1 MSLNKLSDEEI
12 ILFMRE
18 FLSIS
23 LTRDQLVNPTKNIV
37 IRLYSRFL
45 YEFGF
50 QDITKPDIIATSAMD
65 NIETYDSF
73 IKTANVFNCTAYV
86 ISAAGIPD
94 MSINDIISPK
104 RKRTNRI
111 LSALCILSVKL
122 SNIQYEWYQLE
133 QKNFDLPQK
142 RSAIKKQIK
151 DLKRSIEEKSVGL
164 SANKNTTIAM
174 NFDLNKLA
182 LNYKEKV
189 KLAED
194 LKEVANNLKTNV
206 LKKKVF
212 IFNVERSEF

>member
-1 MSLNKLSDEEI
+1 M
-12 ILFMRE
+12 
-18 FLSIS
+18 
-23 LTRDQLVNPTKNIV
+23 
-37 IRLYSRFL
+37 

-50 QDITKPDIIATSAMD
+50 QDLTKPDIIATSVMD
-65 NIETYDSF
+65 NIEAYDSF

-122 SNIQYEWYQLE
+122 SNIQHEWYELE

-142 RSAIKKQIK
+142 RSVIEKKIR

-164 SANKNTTIAM
+164 SANKNTTFAM

-189 KLAED
+189 KLAEH
-194 LKEVANNLKTNV
+194 LKEVANNLKTNL

-212 IFNVERSEF
+212 IEIFNVERFEF

>member
-1 MSLNKLSDEEI
+1 
-12 ILFMRE
+12 
-18 FLSIS
+18 
-23 LTRDQLVNPTKNIV
+23 
-37 IRLYSRFL
+37 
-45 YEFGF
+45 
-50 QDITKPDIIATSAMD
+50 
-65 NIETYDSF
+65 
-73 IKTANVFNCTAYV
+73 V

-122 SNIQYEWYQLE
+122 SNIQHEWYQLE

-142 RSAIKKQIK
+142 RSVIEKQIR
-151 DLKRSIEEKSVGL
+151 DLKRAIEEKSIGL

-174 NFDLNKLA
+174 NFDLNKLVH
-182 LNYKEKV
+182 NYKEKV
-189 KLAED
+189 KLAQD

-212 IFNVERSEF
+212 IQYREI